1 MRTGSL
7 GCAGYFHFNRMMP
20 MRNIDPF
27 RISPINTSLF
37 RTLLAPAV
45 WGLAAFGG
53 CLDSPAE
60 LRAADEKAPAIVIRP
75 ANFDPAD
82 ELAYTRQ
89 RGELAPGAVANG
101 KFWNTPVD
109 VSRAAVSSEVPA
121 PAEAAGQG
129 PLVPAAS
136 GTLAPR
142 MSYAEAYAMVP
153 FSRAE
158 YEANPGYRHDAA
170 MELMFG
176 TMRPTVTA
184 RMNLPYFS
192 RYPDM
197 FRYRFPVYPYLN
209 SLGNGSSNTNM
220 WWNTSLIAY

>member
-1 MRTGSL
+1 
-7 GCAGYFHFNRMMP
+7 MMP
-20 MRNIDPF
+20 MRNINAF
-27 RISPINTSLF
+27 RISPNNTSLF
-37 RTLLAPAV
+37 RNMLAPAI
-45 WGLAAFGG
+45 WSLAAFGG
-53 CLDSPAE
+53 CLDAPAE

-89 RGELAPGAVANG
+89 RGELSPGAVAEG
-101 KFWNTPVD
+101 KVWNKPAED
-109 VSRAAVSSEVPA
+109 SRAAVSGEAPA
-121 PAEAAGQG
+121 PAGAAGQG
-129 PLVPAAS
+129 TLVPAAS
-136 GTLAPR
+136 GTFAPR
-142 MSYAEAYAMVP
+142 MTYAEAYALIP

-197 FRYRFPVYPYLN
+197 FRYRFPVYPYLGG
-209 SLGNGSSNTNM
+209 LGNGTSNTNM